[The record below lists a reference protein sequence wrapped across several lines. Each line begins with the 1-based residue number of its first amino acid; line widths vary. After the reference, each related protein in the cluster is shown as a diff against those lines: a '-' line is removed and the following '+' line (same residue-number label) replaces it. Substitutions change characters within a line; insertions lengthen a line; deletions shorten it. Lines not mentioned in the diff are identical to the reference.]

1 LLATVAIYT
10 GISTVMRHAI

>member
-1 LLATVAIYT
+1 LHATVAIYT